1 MKQECILYADGTCK
15 CSCRKP
21 QLLHRPCTH
30 VIAAASDCGILDR
43 QYVSPYF
50 SKEAIFHT
58 WSGEIYGF
66 GIAGEFTQLND
77 HVMLI
82 PDPSKLREKKPGR
95 RGTRRIRNDMD
106 ESEAGGKTKRCSRC
120 DENGHT
126 YKYCTKNKQKLSAA
140 EEGLSGSAAD
150 GARPTGEGTTT
161 RRPRPR
167 RPRGFSGYVV

>member
-1 MKQECILYADGTCK
+1 M
-15 CSCRKP
+15 
-21 QLLHRPCTH
+21 
-30 VIAAASDCGILDR
+30 
-43 QYVSPYF
+43 SPYF

-120 DENGHT
+120 DKNGHT
-126 YKYCTKNKQKLSAA
+126 YKYCPKNKQNPVQLRKDFQDLQQMELALRARVQLHDVLVQGVLERGGRDGKLRYP
-140 EEGLSGSAAD
+140 G
-150 GARPTGEGTTT
+150 
-161 RRPRPR
+161 RRAGPLVFVGKME
-167 RPRGFSGYVV
+167 GFSACGRVIVARL